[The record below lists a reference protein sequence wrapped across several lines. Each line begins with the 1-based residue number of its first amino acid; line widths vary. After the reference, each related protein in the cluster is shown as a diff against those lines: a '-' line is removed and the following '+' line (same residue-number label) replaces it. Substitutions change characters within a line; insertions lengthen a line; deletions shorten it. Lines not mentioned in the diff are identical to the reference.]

1 MEGYAFM
8 TYTLPFTPQQKVI
21 ELGGGNR
28 PYFRPNLDVRSGEN
42 IDIVADFNEVLESNH
57 QYIRDLTHERA
68 NLLEQLQDNERYFV
82 RGPAGS
88 GKSWMAFE
96 QAKLWTAQGKK
107 VAMIAF
113 NQIGRAHV

>member
-42 IDIVADFNEVLESNH
+42 IDIVADFNEVLPLKNDEYEGVFSCYCIEH
-57 QYIRDLTHERA
+57 LSWRKVKLFISEVDR
-68 NLLEQLQDNERYFV
+68 
-82 RGPAGS
+82 
-88 GKSWMAFE
+88 KSTR
-96 QAKLWTAQGKK
+96 LNSSH
-107 VAMIAF
+107 VALSRMPSSA
-113 NQIGRAHV
+113 

>member
-42 IDIVADFNEVLESNH
+42 IDIVADFNEVLPLKSIAISLIFSIFE
-57 QYIRDLTHERA
+57 
-68 NLLEQLQDNERYFV
+68 
-82 RGPAGS
+82 
-88 GKSWMAFE
+88 GKSPIKIRM
-96 QAKLWTAQGKK
+96 
-107 VAMIAF
+107 
-113 NQIGRAHV
+113 